1 MKNKVNTYD
10 IGQEERIECFLRGA
24 MTSEE
29 ERRFLEELDKNSE
42 LRENALVRAR
52 LIKGMKQVDADI
64 VQAFRD
70 VDIKDVE
77 TIVKRTSRK
86 KSSLHWYA
94 IAASFVA
101 VLFVGYQSYDYYKI
115 TSLGKEYAMEFP
127 INSIVRGTSDSNVE
141 QELVI
146 LFEDIIDADNL
157 DTTTTRLAYL
167 WKMANQDTYNEYTD
181 YAPYIGWY
189 LAVGYLKDYE
199 KEKALD
205 VILELENSYSCDT
218 AIGEHVRRIHQ
229 NYKR

>member
-52 LIKGMKQVDADI
+52 LIKGMKQVDADV

-77 TIVKRTSRK
+77 TIVKRSSRK
-86 KSSLHWYA
+86 KSSIHWYA
-94 IAASFVA
+94 IAASFIA

-141 QELVI
+141 QELAM

-157 DTTTTRLAYL
+157 DNTTTRLAFL
-167 WKMANQDTYNEYTD
+167 WEMANQDTYNEYTD

-199 KEKALD
+199 KEKAKDILKDLGDKYSADNVIGNKARVVLD
-205 VILELENSYSCDT
+205 RLY
-218 AIGEHVRRIHQ
+218 
-229 NYKR
+229 

>member
-52 LIKGMKQVDADI
+52 LIKGMKQVDADV
-64 VQAFRD
+64 VQAFRN

-77 TIVKRTSRK
+77 TIVKRSSRK
-86 KSSLHWYA
+86 KSSIHWYA

-127 INSIVRGTSDSNVE
+127 VNSLVRGTSDSNVE
-141 QELVI
+141 QELAM
-146 LFEDIIDADNL
+146 LFENIIDADNL
-157 DTTTTRLAYL
+157 DNTTTRLAYL
-167 WKMANQDTYNEYTD
+167 WEMANQDTYNEYTD

-199 KEKALD
+199 KEKAKDILKDLGDKYSADNVIGNKARVVLD
-205 VILELENSYSCDT
+205 RLY
-218 AIGEHVRRIHQ
+218 
-229 NYKR
+229 

>member
-52 LIKGMKQVDADI
+52 LIKGMKQVDADV
-64 VQAFRD
+64 VQAFRN

-77 TIVKRTSRK
+77 TIVKRSSRK
-86 KSSLHWYA
+86 KSSIHWYA

-141 QELVI
+141 QELAM

-167 WKMANQDTYNEYTD
+167 WEMANQDTYNEYTD

-189 LAVGYLKDYE
+189 LAVGYLKDYKE
-199 KEKALD
+199 EKAKDILKD
-205 VILELENSYSCDT
+205 LEDRYSADNVIVHKVRVILDRLY
-218 AIGEHVRRIHQ
+218 
-229 NYKR
+229 

>member
-29 ERRFLEELDKNSE
+29 ERRFLEELDKDSE

-52 LIKGMKQVDADI
+52 LIKGMKQVDADV
-64 VQAFRD
+64 VQAFRN
-70 VDIKDVE
+70 VEIKDVE
-77 TIVKRTSRK
+77 TIVKKSSRK
-86 KSSLHWYA
+86 KSSIHWYA

-141 QELVI
+141 QELAM
-146 LFEDIIDADNL
+146 LFENIIDADNL
-157 DTTTTRLAYL
+157 DNTTTRLAYL
-167 WKMANQDTYNEYTD
+167 WEMANQDTYNEYTD

-199 KEKALD
+199 KEKAKDILKDLGDKYSADNVIGNKARVVLD
-205 VILELENSYSCDT
+205 RLY
-218 AIGEHVRRIHQ
+218 
-229 NYKR
+229 

>member
-52 LIKGMKQVDADI
+52 LIKGMKQVDADV
-64 VQAFRD
+64 VQAFRN
-70 VDIKDVE
+70 VEIKDVE
-77 TIVKRTSRK
+77 TIVKRSSRK
-86 KSSLHWYA
+86 KSSIHWYA

-127 INSIVRGTSDSNVE
+127 VNSIVRGTSDSNVE
-141 QELVI
+141 QELAM
-146 LFEDIIDADNL
+146 LFENIIDADNL
-157 DTTTTRLAYL
+157 DNTTTRLAYL
-167 WKMANQDTYNEYTD
+167 WEMANQDTYNEYTD

-199 KEKALD
+199 KEKAKDILKD
-205 VILELENSYSCDT
+205 LEDRYSADNVIGHKVRVILDRLY
-218 AIGEHVRRIHQ
+218 
-229 NYKR
+229 

>member
-52 LIKGMKQVDADI
+52 LIKGMKQVDADV

-94 IAASFVA
+94 IAASFIA

-141 QELVI
+141 QELAM

-157 DTTTTRLAYL
+157 DNTTTRLAYL
-167 WKMANQDTYNEYTD
+167 WEMANQDTYNEYTD

-199 KEKALD
+199 KEKAKDILKD
-205 VILELENSYSCDT
+205 LGDKYSADNVIGNKARVILDRLY
-218 AIGEHVRRIHQ
+218 
-229 NYKR
+229 

>member
-29 ERRFLEELDKNSE
+29 ERCFLEELDKNSE

-52 LIKGMKQVDADI
+52 LIKGMKQVDADV
-64 VQAFRD
+64 VQAFRN

-77 TIVKRTSRK
+77 TIVKRSSRK
-86 KSSLHWYA
+86 KSSIHWYA

-141 QELVI
+141 QELAM
-146 LFEDIIDADNL
+146 LFENIIDADNL
-157 DTTTTRLAYL
+157 DNTTTRLAYL
-167 WKMANQDTYNEYTD
+167 WEMANQNTYNEYTD

-199 KEKALD
+199 KEKAKD
-205 VILELENSYSCDT
+205 ILEDMFALYSDMSIKENILKLLD
-218 AIGEHVRRIHQ
+218 EL
-229 NYKR
+229 

>member
-29 ERRFLEELDKNSE
+29 ERRFLEELDKDSE

-52 LIKGMKQVDADI
+52 LIKGMKQVDADV

-77 TIVKRTSRK
+77 TIFKRTSRK

-94 IAASFVA
+94 IAASFIA

-141 QELVI
+141 QELAM

-157 DTTTTRLAYL
+157 DNTTTRLAFL
-167 WKMANQDTYNEYTD
+167 WEMANQDTYNEYTD

-199 KEKALD
+199 KEKAKDILEDMFALYSDMSIKENILKLLD
-205 VILELENSYSCDT
+205 VL
-218 AIGEHVRRIHQ
+218 
-229 NYKR
+229 

>member
-10 IGQEERIECFLRGA
+10 ICQEERIECFLRGA

-29 ERRFLEELDKNSE
+29 ERRFLEELDKDSE

-52 LIKGMKQVDADI
+52 LIKGMKQVDADV

-94 IAASFVA
+94 IAASFIA

-141 QELVI
+141 QELAM
-146 LFEDIIDADNL
+146 LFENIIDADNL
-157 DTTTTRLAYL
+157 DNTTTRLAYL
-167 WKMANQDTYNEYTD
+167 WEMANQDTYNEYTD

-199 KEKALD
+199 KEKAKDILKDLGDKYSADNVIGNKARVVLD
-205 VILELENSYSCDT
+205 RLY
-218 AIGEHVRRIHQ
+218 
-229 NYKR
+229 

>member
-52 LIKGMKQVDADI
+52 LIKGMKQVDADV
-64 VQAFRD
+64 VQAFRN

-77 TIVKRTSRK
+77 TIVKRSSRK
-86 KSSLHWYA
+86 KSSIHWYA

-141 QELVI
+141 QELAM

-157 DTTTTRLAYL
+157 DNTTTRLAYL
-167 WKMANQDTYNEYTD
+167 WEMANQDTYNEYTD

-199 KEKALD
+199 KEKAKDILEDVFALYSDMSIKENILKLLD
-205 VILELENSYSCDT
+205 VL
-218 AIGEHVRRIHQ
+218 
-229 NYKR
+229 

>member
-52 LIKGMKQVDADI
+52 LIKGMKQVDADV
-64 VQAFRD
+64 VQAFRN

-77 TIVKRTSRK
+77 TIVKRSSRK
-86 KSSLHWYA
+86 KSSIHWYA

-141 QELVI
+141 LELAM
-146 LFEDIIDADNL
+146 LFENIIDADNL

-167 WKMANQDTYNEYTD
+167 WEMANQNTYNEYTD

-199 KEKALD
+199 KEKAKD
-205 VILELENSYSCDT
+205 ILEDMFALYSDMSIKENILKLLD
-218 AIGEHVRRIHQ
+218 EL
-229 NYKR
+229 

>member
-42 LRENALVRAR
+42 LRESALVRAR
-52 LIKGMKQVDADI
+52 LIKGMKQVDADV
-64 VQAFRD
+64 VQAFRN

-77 TIVKRTSRK
+77 TIVKRSSRK
-86 KSSLHWYA
+86 KSSIHWYA

-127 INSIVRGTSDSNVE
+127 VNSLVRGTPDSNVE
-141 QELVI
+141 QELAM
-146 LFEDIIDADNL
+146 LFENIIDADNL
-157 DTTTTRLAYL
+157 DNTTTRLAYL
-167 WKMANQDTYNEYTD
+167 WEMANQDTYNEYTN

-199 KEKALD
+199 KEKAKD
-205 VILELENSYSCDT
+205 ILEDMFALYSDMSIKENILKLLD
-218 AIGEHVRRIHQ
+218 EL
-229 NYKR
+229 

>member
-52 LIKGMKQVDADI
+52 LIKGMKQVDADV
-64 VQAFRD
+64 VQAFRN

-77 TIVKRTSRK
+77 TIVKRSSRK
-86 KSSLHWYA
+86 KSSIHWYA

-141 QELVI
+141 QELAM
-146 LFEDIIDADNL
+146 LFENIIDADNL
-157 DTTTTRLAYL
+157 DNTTTRLAYL
-167 WKMANQDTYNEYTD
+167 WEMANQDTYNEYTD

-199 KEKALD
+199 KEKAKDILKDLGDKYSADNVIGNKARVVLD
-205 VILELENSYSCDT
+205 RLY
-218 AIGEHVRRIHQ
+218 
-229 NYKR
+229 

>member
-1 MKNKVNTYD
+1 MKNKVNTHD

-29 ERRFLEELDKNSE
+29 ERRFLEELDKDSE

-52 LIKGMKQVDADI
+52 LIKGMKQVDADV
-64 VQAFRD
+64 VQAFRN
-70 VDIKDVE
+70 VDIEDVE
-77 TIVKRTSRK
+77 TIIKKISRK

-101 VLFVGYQSYDYYKI
+101 VLFVGYQSYDYHKI

-127 INSIVRGTSDSNVE
+127 INSIVRGTSGSNVE
-141 QELVI
+141 QELAM
-146 LFEDIIDADNL
+146 LFENIAEADDL

-167 WKMANQDTYNEYTD
+167 WEIANQDTYNEYTD

-189 LAVGYLKDYE
+189 LAVGYLKDYKE
-199 KEKALD
+199 EKAKDILKD
-205 VILELENSYSCDT
+205 LEDRYSADNVIGHKVRVILDRLY
-218 AIGEHVRRIHQ
+218 
-229 NYKR
+229 

>member
-52 LIKGMKQVDADI
+52 LIKGMKQVDADV
-64 VQAFRD
+64 VQAFRN
-70 VDIKDVE
+70 VEIKDVE
-77 TIVKRTSRK
+77 TIVKRSSRK
-86 KSSLHWYA
+86 KSSIHWYA

-127 INSIVRGTSDSNVE
+127 INSIVRGTFDSNVE
-141 QELVI
+141 QELAM
-146 LFEDIIDADNL
+146 LFENIVYADKL
-157 DTTTTRLAYL
+157 ETTTERLAYL
-167 WKMANQDTYNEYTD
+167 WEMANQDTYNEYTD

-199 KEKALD
+199 KEKAKD
-205 VILELENSYSCDT
+205 ILEDMFALYSGKSFKENILKLLD
-218 AIGEHVRRIHQ
+218 EL
-229 NYKR
+229 

>member
-52 LIKGMKQVDADI
+52 LIKGMKQVDADV

-77 TIVKRTSRK
+77 TIVKRISRK

-94 IAASFVA
+94 IAASFIA

-141 QELVI
+141 LELAM
-146 LFEDIIDADNL
+146 LFENIIDADNL

-167 WKMANQDTYNEYTD
+167 WEMANQNTYNEYTD

-199 KEKALD
+199 KEKAKD
-205 VILELENSYSCDT
+205 ILEDMFALYSDMSIKENILKLLD
-218 AIGEHVRRIHQ
+218 EL
-229 NYKR
+229 

>member
-10 IGQEERIECFLRGA
+10 IGQEERIECFLRGE

-52 LIKGMKQVDADI
+52 LIKGMKQVDADV
-64 VQAFRD
+64 VQAFRNI
-70 VDIKDVE
+70 DIKDVE
-77 TIVKRTSRK
+77 TIVKRSSRK
-86 KSSLHWYA
+86 KSSIHWYA

-141 QELVI
+141 QELAM
-146 LFEDIIDADNL
+146 LFENIIDADNL
-157 DTTTTRLAYL
+157 DNTTTRLAYL
-167 WKMANQDTYNEYTD
+167 WEMANQNTYNEYTD

-189 LAVGYLKDYE
+189 LSVGYLKDYE
-199 KEKALD
+199 KEKAKD
-205 VILELENSYSCDT
+205 ILEDMFALYSDMSIKENILKLLD
-218 AIGEHVRRIHQ
+218 EL
-229 NYKR
+229 

>member
-52 LIKGMKQVDADI
+52 LIKGMKQVDADV
-64 VQAFRD
+64 VQAFRN
-70 VDIKDVE
+70 VDMEDVE

-94 IAASFVA
+94 IAASFIA

-115 TSLGKEYAMEFP
+115 TALGKEYAMEFP

-141 QELVI
+141 QELAM
-146 LFEDIIDADNL
+146 LFENIIDADNL
-157 DTTTTRLAYL
+157 DNTTTRLAYL
-167 WKMANQDTYNEYTD
+167 WEMANQDTYNEYTD

-199 KEKALD
+199 KEKAKDILKDLGDKYSADNVIGNKARVVLD
-205 VILELENSYSCDT
+205 RLY
-218 AIGEHVRRIHQ
+218 
-229 NYKR
+229 

>member
-141 QELVI
+141 QELAM
-146 LFEDIIDADNL
+146 LFENIIDADNL
-157 DTTTTRLAYL
+157 DNTTTRLAYL
-167 WKMANQDTYNEYTD
+167 WEMANQDTYNEYTD

>member
-29 ERRFLEELDKNSE
+29 ERRFLEELDKDSE

-52 LIKGMKQVDADI
+52 LIKGMKQVDADV

-115 TSLGKEYAMEFP
+115 TSLGKEYAMEFL

-141 QELVI
+141 QELAM

-167 WKMANQDTYNEYTD
+167 WKMANQDIYNEYTD

-199 KEKALD
+199 KEKAKDILKDLGDKYSADNVIGNKARVVLD
-205 VILELENSYSCDT
+205 RLY
-218 AIGEHVRRIHQ
+218 
-229 NYKR
+229 

>member
-29 ERRFLEELDKNSE
+29 ERRFLEELDKDSE

-52 LIKGMKQVDADI
+52 LIKGMKQVDADV

-141 QELVI
+141 QELAM

-199 KEKALD
+199 KEKAKDILKDLGDKYSADNVIGNKARVVLD
-205 VILELENSYSCDT
+205 RLY
-218 AIGEHVRRIHQ
+218 
-229 NYKR
+229 

>member
-52 LIKGMKQVDADI
+52 LIKGMKQVDADV

-146 LFEDIIDADNL
+146 LFENIVEADKL
-157 DTTTTRLAYL
+157 ETTTERLAYL
-167 WKMANQDTYNEYTD
+167 WEMANQDTYNEYTD

-199 KEKALD
+199 KEKAKDILKD
-205 VILELENSYSCDT
+205 LGGKYSADNVIGNKARVILDRLY
-218 AIGEHVRRIHQ
+218 
-229 NYKR
+229 

>member
-10 IGQEERIECFLRGA
+10 IGQDERIECFLRGA

-52 LIKGMKQVDADI
+52 LIKGMKQVDADV
-64 VQAFRD
+64 VQAFRN
-70 VDIKDVE
+70 VEIKDVE
-77 TIVKRTSRK
+77 TIVKRSSRK
-86 KSSLHWYA
+86 KSSIHWYA

-127 INSIVRGTSDSNVE
+127 VNSIVRGTSDSNVE
-141 QELVI
+141 QELAM
-146 LFEDIIDADNL
+146 LFENIIDADNL
-157 DTTTTRLAYL
+157 DNTTTRLAYL
-167 WKMANQDTYNEYTD
+167 WEMANQDTYNEYTD

-199 KEKALD
+199 KEKAKDILKNLGDKYSADNVIGNKARVVLD
-205 VILELENSYSCDT
+205 RLY
-218 AIGEHVRRIHQ
+218 
-229 NYKR
+229 